1 MRYVFRTD
9 ASPEIGSGHVM
20 RSSAIAEE
28 MIARGLR
35 TVFVGRISNMPWVS
49 ERIQS
54 LGFESTVHD
63 SKDFMSLPES
73 DVLILDSYQISKSE
87 NFIQPSKWR
96 AITCIQDPES
106 PDYLCNLRVHPGLAS
121 FWSEESIMQTLSG
134 PKYIPLRKSI
144 KHINRQ
150 MGAELNIIVVG
161 GGADLYGFV
170 PILAN
175 LLIKIHENFRVS
187 LISNS
192 KEFKDLDNR
201 FSVFPNG
208 PILDELANKADLVFT
223 TASTTCLEF
232 LARGCAVA
240 VGCSVKNQE
249 SNYFEL
255 GNLGVVAQIGMRVNQ
270 VWQLNDELIENL
282 VKSKSLRDAIRNKS
296 SSLIDLYGASR
307 IVDKIV
313 NIS

>member
-9 ASPEIGSGHVM
+9 ASTEIGSGHVM

-35 TVFVGRISNMPWVS
+35 TVFVGGISNMPWVS

-54 LGFESTVHD
+54 LGFESIVHD
-63 SKDFMSLPES
+63 SRDFVSHPES
-73 DVLILDSYQISKSE
+73 DVLILDSYQIPKSE

-96 AITCIQDPES
+96 AIVCIQDPES
-106 PDYLCNLRVHPGLAS
+106 PEYFCNLRVHPGLAS
-121 FWSEESIMQTLSG
+121 FWPGESIIQTLNG
-134 PKYIPLRKSI
+134 PKFIPLRKSI
-144 KHINRQ
+144 KYLNRK

-175 LLIKIHENFRVS
+175 LLSKIHENFHVS

-249 SNYFEL
+249 SNYIEL
-255 GNLGVVAQIGMRVNQ
+255 GNLGVVAQIGVRVDH
-270 VWQLNDELIENL
+270 VWQMNDELIKNL
-282 VKSKSLRDAIRNKS
+282 VQSKSLRAAIRSKS
-296 SSLIDLYGASR
+296 LSLIDLKGASR
-307 IVDKIV
+307 IVDNIV

>member
-1 MRYVFRTD
+1 
-9 ASPEIGSGHVM
+9 
-20 RSSAIAEE
+20 
-28 MIARGLR
+28 
-35 TVFVGRISNMPWVS
+35 
-49 ERIQS
+49 
-54 LGFESTVHD
+54 
-63 SKDFMSLPES
+63 
-73 DVLILDSYQISKSE
+73 
-87 NFIQPSKWR
+87 
-96 AITCIQDPES
+96 
-106 PDYLCNLRVHPGLAS
+106 
-121 FWSEESIMQTLSG
+121 
-134 PKYIPLRKSI
+134 
-144 KHINRQ
+144 